1 MRMCS
6 MLLEEKLELPKLR
19 HKGISPL
26 LSCVPLFI
34 SPSFACPRVLNW
46 GQGEPLLAHAAL
58 FYEGQRGAPAFVGTP
73 PWHLSGVKPMPPLL
87 EYEILM
93 DLSDV

>member
-6 MLLEEKLELPKLR
+6 RLLKEKLELPKLG

-26 LSCVPLFI
+26 LSCVPWFI
-34 SPSFACPRVLNW
+34 SPSFACPWVL
-46 GQGEPLLAHAAL
+46 QGEPLLAHAAL

-73 PWHLSGVKPMPPLL
+73 PWHLSGVKPMPPLCQALL
-87 EYEILM
+87 E
-93 DLSDV
+93 